1 MRCQRVTRSKVNT
14 RNKFI
19 FLYEYSWGLATLR
32 VTQQE
37 RDAAFKEDTGTA
49 RAEDRRPSTFN
60 TRENARG
67 G

>member
-1 MRCQRVTRSKVNT
+1 MLSDNNACKA
-14 RNKFI
+14 NKFI
-19 FLYEYSWGLATLR
+19 FLYECRWKLTTLR

-37 RDAAFKEDTGTA
+37 RDAPFKEDTGTA
-49 RAEDRRPSTFN
+49 RAEDRRSSTFN